1 MQNAKCRR
9 SLRGGDFVTK
19 IEKPAAEF
27 ATLAELDRRLDL
39 PGSDD
44 CS

>member
-1 MQNAKCRR
+1 MQNAEGHCG
-9 SLRGGDFVTK
+9 GGDFVTK
-19 IEKPAAEF
+19 IEKAAAEF